1 MYAGQ
6 QCSRCSLSIRIS
18 VKGRQANTCVCV
30 CVSTDGHLFGPEEE
44 EEIPEN
50 VLQIINKQATTS

>member
-44 EEIPEN
+44 EEKPEN
-50 VLQIINKQATTS
+50 VLQIINK

>member
-1 MYAGQ
+1 MLTVH
-6 QCSRCSLSIRIS
+6 SHIS
-18 VKGRQANTCVCV
+18 KGPTSKHMCVCV

-44 EEIPEN
+44 EEKPEN